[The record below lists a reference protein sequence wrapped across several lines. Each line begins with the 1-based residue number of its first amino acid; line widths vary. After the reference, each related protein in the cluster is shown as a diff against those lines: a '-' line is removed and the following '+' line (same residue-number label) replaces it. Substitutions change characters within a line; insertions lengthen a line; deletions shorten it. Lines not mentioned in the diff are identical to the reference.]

1 MINIPLKLT
10 VVVCLALIAVISA
23 MTWTILR
30 TNRLE
35 SAAQELALTVSEE
48 SFTIDYPATLI
59 ENLHPDYLAQI
70 PPRSLLHYLNNATQR
85 LGSLDSLISIRGSTD
100 IPLLSIG
107 DKATSANYE
116 VELSFRNTPASL
128 QLEMLLT
135 NNQWL
140 ISKFDIVAD
149 VLAN

>member
-70 PPRSLLHYLNNATQR
+70 PPRGLLRYLNNATQR
-85 LGSLDSLISIRGSTD
+85 LGSLDSLISIRGSQD
-100 IPLLSIG
+100 LPPSR
-107 DKATSANYE
+107 
-116 VELSFRNTPASL
+116 SFYPAC
-128 QLEMLLT
+128 
-135 NNQWL
+135 
-140 ISKFDIVAD
+140 
-149 VLAN
+149 